1 MRAAPS
7 VVIDNFD
14 FGGAF
19 SGPDEAQS
27 ELIIDAD
34 AVLAAP
40 VPVQRLQAI
49 GRRYAQIPQIGR
61 NVEHRQ
67 LAQGSG
73 FDVAPPRHAL
83 AIEQRLRAFA
93 GERLDRQGSNGCR

>member
-7 VVIDNFD
+7 VVIDNFN
-14 FGGAF
+14 FSRAF
-19 SGPDEAQS
+19 SGPDEAQP

-40 VPVQRLQAI
+40 VSVQRLQAI

-67 LAQGSG
+67 LAQSSG

-83 AIEQRLRAFA
+83 AIEQRMRAFA
-93 GERLDRQGSNGCR
+93 GERLDQRGSNGFR